1 MDEGLT
7 MTEIFILAAQRS
19 AIGSYGG
26 SLKDT
31 SPIDLAIPVAKDAI
45 KKSGL
50 PADAIQHATYGHV
63 IHTEPRDMYSPRCI
77 SIGAGLPET
86 SPAFQVNRLCGSG
99 LQAIVSATQ
108 LIKLGDCNTAL
119 AGGVEVMSR
128 GPYVLP
134 AQRWGA
140 RMGDSNVIDMMTGA
154 LHDPFGIGHMGITAE
169 NIAADYGIS
178 REDMDQF
185 SAQSQAR
192 AAHATEAGY
201 FKNQIT
207 PVELTTRRKT
217 VTFDN
222 DEFIRPETTT
232 ESLASL
238 RAAFTKDGLV
248 TAGNSSGINDGTA
261 SLVLA
266 NSAALEIHKVN
277 PLARIIAY
285 GFGGVPPRI
294 MGMGPV
300 PASEMA
306 LERSSL
312 SADDLDLIESNE
324 AFAAQACAVSR
335 QLNLDPARVNPN
347 GGAIALGHPVGATG
361 AIIMTKLI
369 HELHR
374 INGRYGMATMCIGG
388 GQGISVIIDAKP

>member
-1 MDEGLT
+1 

-31 SPIDLAIPVAKDAI
+31 TPIDLAIPVAKDAI
-45 KKSGL
+45 EKSGL

-77 SIGAGLPET
+77 SIGAGLPEA

-108 LIKLGDCNTAL
+108 LIKLGDCDTAL

-128 GPYVLP
+128 GPYILP

-140 RMGDSNVIDMMTGA
+140 RMGDSTVIDMMTGA

-169 NIAADYGIS
+169 NVAADYGIS

-192 AAHATEAGY
+192 AAHASEAGY

-207 PVELTTRRKT
+207 PVDLIKRRKT
-217 VTFDN
+217 VTFDH
-222 DEFIRPETTT
+222 DEFIRAESTA
-232 ESLASL
+232 ESLAGL
-238 RAAFTKDGLV
+238 RAAFAKDGLV

-266 NSAALEIHKVN
+266 NAAAVGTHKAN
-277 PLARIIAY
+277 PLARIVAY

-300 PASEMA
+300 PASKMA
-306 LERSSL
+306 LERAGL
-312 SADDLDLIESNE
+312 SVDDLDLVESNE

-335 QLNLDPARVNPN
+335 QLNLDAARVNPN

-388 GQGISVIIDAKP
+388 GQGISVVIDAKP

>member
-1 MDEGLT
+1 

-119 AGGVEVMSR
+119 VGGVEVMSR

-192 AAHATEAGY
+192 AAHAKEAGY

-207 PVELTTRRKT
+207 PLELTTRRKT

-266 NSAALEIHKVN
+266 NSAALKTHKVT

-306 LERSSL
+306 LERSGL
-312 SADDLDLIESNE
+312 SVNDLDLVESNE

-335 QLNLDPARVNPN
+335 QLNLDPAGVNPN